1 MGRNQEVIDLL
12 SPMLSRG
19 ESLPENYQSL
29 RPYLHKT
36 LGCSYYVMEHKEE
49 AITNFNEAI
58 RLSGGELE
66 SDTLIQEI
74 LSEYCGK

>member
-1 MGRNQEVIDLL
+1 MGC
-12 SPMLSRG
+12 
-19 ESLPENYQSL
+19 
-29 RPYLHKT
+29 T
-36 LGCSYYVMEHKEE
+36 LCYKQINVGVSHYVMEHKEE